1 MCLSHQFRR
10 NLADE
15 AASIQQGPACGQST
29 DHAGR
34 DPSGLRPQHL
44 RRLRGLRRAQAQ
56 ERRCKKERQAAHN
69 RITDKDD
76 PCRNREED
84 GCGHCHQPD
93 RCGNEN
99 QTCNHVLQPPRE
111 EQDHAA
117 RIAWQDC
124 GRAWVNLRSRDR
136 AVQRGESV
144 TGGETQGAILTRSK
158 GSVAQPTV
166 EMAPVC
172 RGDVHNPLN
181 CISYHVNRASGAN
194 DGSGPESRLPV
205 VLAGH
210 GPARPRPGDPDGPER
225 QDVAA
230 ECLSFVM
237 PQQQGA
243 ATADC
248 EDSK

>member
-1 MCLSHQFRR
+1 
-10 NLADE
+10 
-15 AASIQQGPACGQST
+15 
-29 DHAGR
+29 
-34 DPSGLRPQHL
+34 
-44 RRLRGLRRAQAQ
+44 
-56 ERRCKKERQAAHN
+56 
-69 RITDKDD
+69 
-76 PCRNREED
+76 
-84 GCGHCHQPD
+84 
-93 RCGNEN
+93 
-99 QTCNHVLQPPRE
+99 VLQPPRE

-144 TGGETQGAILTRSK
+144 TGGETPGAALAKLK
-158 GSVAQPTV
+158 GPIAQPTV
-166 EMAPVC
+166 EMTPVC

-194 DGSGPESRLPV
+194 DGSGPQSRLPV

-210 GPARPRPGDPDGPER
+210 GPVRHRPADPDGPER
-225 QDVAA
+225 EAVAA